1 MMKKIFFVLIA
12 LITVAAVISSCSPS
26 RKSGCPMNENIIH

>member
-1 MMKKIFFVLIA
+1 MMKKLFFAIIV
-12 LITVAAVISSCSPS
+12 LITVTAIISSCSPS